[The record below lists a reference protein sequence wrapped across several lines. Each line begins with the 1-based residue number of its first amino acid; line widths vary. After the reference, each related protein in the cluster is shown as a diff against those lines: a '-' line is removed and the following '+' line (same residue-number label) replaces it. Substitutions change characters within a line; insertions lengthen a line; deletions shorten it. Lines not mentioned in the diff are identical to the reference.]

1 MNTIDRMEAA
11 GYPAGP
17 RFLDAGEA
25 ALVVEFGRLVSPDI
39 HERVLALDA
48 ALGTDLPDGVREL
61 VPTYRSLMVHYD
73 PLRISRAALIELV
86 HARLASP
93 VETARVANRWIVPC
107 CYEPPHGEDLAEMA
121 GVLRR
126 SATEVVSHHAATT
139 YRVYMYGFAPGFTY
153 LGGVD
158 ETIAVSRRSKPRP
171 PHAPGAVLV
180 GGGLGAVAT
189 FAMPTGWYVVGR
201 TPERLYAPDR
211 ATAFLLE
218 PGDELR
224 FEPIDAATFAT
235 LEARANA
242 GEVVARR
249 LKP

>member
-1 MNTIDRMEAA
+1 
-11 GYPAGP
+11 
-17 RFLDAGEA
+17 
-25 ALVVEFGRLVSPDI
+25 
-39 HERVLALDA
+39 
-48 ALGTDLPDGVREL
+48 
-61 VPTYRSLMVHYD
+61 
-73 PLRISRAALIELV
+73 
-86 HARLASP
+86 
-93 VETARVANRWIVPC
+93 
-107 CYEPPHGEDLAEMA
+107 
-121 GVLRR
+121 
-126 SATEVVSHHAATT
+126 VVSIHAAAA

-158 ETIAVSRRSKPRP
+158 EAITVSRRSKPRP

-211 ATAFLLE
+211 PMAFLLE

-224 FEPIDAATFAT
+224 FEPIDATTFAA

-249 LKP
+249 PAP